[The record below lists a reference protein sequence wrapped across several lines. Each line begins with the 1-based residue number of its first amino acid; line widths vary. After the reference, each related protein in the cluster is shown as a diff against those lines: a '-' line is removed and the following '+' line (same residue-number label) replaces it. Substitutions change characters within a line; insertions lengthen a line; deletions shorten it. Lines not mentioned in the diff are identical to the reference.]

1 VTARPPDAGSAPH
14 AGSAPDTVPA
24 EFAAVVDGWAPPGET
39 ATDTV
44 TLRPAHEFAALLD
57 VPSPVERIYDALPPL
72 WHWFLFPALHRSA
85 DLGADGHPAT
95 AAFNPPLARRRRM
108 FGGGRLTVHTPL
120 RVGDR
125 VVRESR
131 LAGVRAVRGGSGW
144 LLVVTVGHDLSVGDD
159 LRVRE
164 EQDLVYRAP
173 SGAGGSPR
181 ASRSGAAAARPGG
194 PWRLSWRPDPVALFR
209 FSALTA
215 NAHRIHYDRPY
226 ATDVEGHGG
235 LVVHG
240 PLLALLMLELA
251 RRHAPEHRV
260 TSYAWRA
267 HAPLFDTDEVVVT
280 GGPDGSFVAGSER
293 AGAAVTATA
302 TLTPRG

>member
-1 VTARPPDAGSAPH
+1 MTAEPPEAGTS
-14 AGSAPDTVPA
+14 PDVAPA
-24 EFAAVVDGWAPPGET
+24 EFAAVVDGWAPAPET
-39 ATDTV
+39 AADTV
-44 TLRPAHEFAALLD
+44 ALRPAHEFAALLD
-57 VPSPVERIYDALPPL
+57 VPSPVRRDGDELPPL
-72 WHWFLFPALHRSA
+72 WHWFLFPALHRAA
-85 DLGADGHPAT
+85 DLGTDGHPAN

-120 RVGDR
+120 RIGDR

-131 LAGVRAVRGGSGW
+131 LAGVRAVRGASGW
-144 LLVVTVGHDLSVGDD
+144 LLVVTVGHDMSVGDD

-173 SGAGGSPR
+173 SGAGGAPR
-181 ASRSGAAAARPGG
+181 PSRAGAAGAAPADG
-194 PWRLSWRPDPVALFR
+194 PWRLRWRPDPVALFR

-226 ATDVEGHGG
+226 ATEVEGHGG

-240 PLLALLMLELA
+240 PLLALLMLELP

-267 HAPLFDTDEVVVT
+267 HAPLFDTDEVVVA
-280 GGPDGSFVAGSER
+280 GGPDGSFVAGSGR
-293 AGAAVTATA
+293 VSAAVTATA
-302 TLTPRG
+302 ALSPR